1 MIATLFLS
9 ILGIY
14 AAVGCLFALVFLL
27 AGGPKEIDPG
37 AVNGTIGFRILIFP
51 GCMLCWPLLL
61 KRWAK
66 SESLPTES
74 CAHRIKS

>member
-1 MIATLFLS
+1 MIAALLMS

-14 AAVGCLFALVFLL
+14 FAVGFLFVLIFLI
-27 AGGPKEIDPG
+27 AGGPKKIDPG

-51 GCMLCWPLLL
+51 GCMLFWPLLL

-66 SESLPTES
+66 SELLPTES

>member
-1 MIATLFLS
+1 MIAALFLS

-14 AAVGCLFALVFLL
+14 FAIGFLFALIFLI
-27 AGGPKEIDPG
+27 AGGPKKIDPG
-37 AVNGTIGFRILIFP
+37 AVKGTTGFRILILP
-51 GCMLCWPLLL
+51 GCMMFWPLLL

-74 CAHRIKS
+74 SAHRIKS